1 MKGFVYILTNP
12 AFPNYL
18 KIGKTTRSTNERV
31 KELSSSTGVPHEF
44 NIVYEIRC
52 SDCDEAEKLVHQQL
66 EKYRISKSR
75 EFFDVNLDNA
85 IFLINTIVFDQLTRE
100 IHALKKSVNI
110 KVQKYREGLEKE
122 INNKLL
128 LLYELNKNPHS
139 NLNELHGPE
148 VSQSLSEHDEM
159 LIKAI
164 KWGKVRILNKM
175 LDRNIQMP
183 IHDKNGNLVKDVAE
197 SFGNLDLYNK
207 YLNAYKDKNIK

>member
-1 MKGFVYILTNP
+1 MKGLIYILTNP

-44 NIVYEIRC
+44 NIAYEIRC
-52 SDCDEAEKLVHQQL
+52 TDCDEAEKLVHQQL

-75 EFFDVNLDNA
+75 EFFNVNLENA
-85 IFLINTIVFDQLTRE
+85 ISLINTIAFDQLTKE
-100 IHALKKSVNI
+100 IHALKESVNI
-110 KVQKYREGLEKE
+110 KVQKYREGLENE
-122 INNKLL
+122 INDKVLL
-128 LLYELNKNPHS
+128 LHKLNKNPHS
-139 NLNELHGPE
+139 NLNKLYGSEI
-148 VSQSLSEHDEM
+148 SQSLSEHDEM

-164 KWGKVRILNKM
+164 KWRKVRILNKM

-183 IHDKNGNLVKDVAE
+183 IHDKNGNLVKELAE